1 MNTKFYPKK
10 LYIALI
16 LMYILM
22 TGVAGCGSMNVA
34 SVSANAGSDENAIPG
49 LEDLNDVDQ
58 ETVQVT
64 GVDFDDEPNSPI
76 DDPEALEF
84 PVSLPRE
91 EPTISD
97 DEAIRA
103 ALAAHFGM
111 DESEFT
117 RFEVVENTGMHAR
130 GGVAA
135 NDGGGYFLAAKV
147 DGQWIFVDGGQAAP
161 NCNDVA
167 SYSFPASMVPECENL
182 AGPSAGPDDDAI
194 RAALAAHF
202 EIDESEF
209 TRFEIVENTG
219 MHARGDVAAGGEG
232 GGYFLAAKVGGQ
244 WIFVDGGHA
253 APNCNEVA
261 RYGFPAFMVPECPNG
276 GSYAPDCPRLG
287 TTVATFIEDVTYP
300 DGTIVSPGSSFVKT
314 WRIKNVGTCTWN
326 SEYQLVFE
334 SGDAMDGP
342 GSMQLTD
349 IHIAPREILDISVE
363 LTAPDSPGTYRG
375 NWKFRDPEGN
385 IFGLTTGNPIWVEIE
400 VGAPDSE
407 NKEAR
412 EPYSGY
418 PTIEIIGVT
427 KDQDVTI
434 KGLNFPA
441 GEKFVVLMNYN
452 DTLGIGG
459 RQVSSFDT
467 GSGGSFTDTFAIP
480 GFLKGQTIIAIRL
493 ESPTSSYYAYSWFF
507 NYSTAVS
514 HTAE

>member
-22 TGVAGCGSMNVA
+22 TGVVGCGAINVA

-64 GVDFDDEPNSPI
+64 GIDIDEESNSQI
-76 DDPEALEF
+76 EDSIALEF
-84 PVSLPRE
+84 PVSLPKE
-91 EPTISD
+91 GPKISD
-97 DEAIRA
+97 EEAIRA

-111 DESEFT
+111 DESEFYF
-117 RFEVVENTGMHAR
+117 FEVKQNTGSHAR
-130 GGVAA
+130 GGVD
-135 NDGGGYFLAAKV
+135 NGYFLAAK
-147 DGQWIFVDGGQAAP
+147 
-161 NCNDVA
+161 
-167 SYSFPASMVPECENL
+167 
-182 AGPSAGPDDDAI
+182 
-194 RAALAAHF
+194 
-202 EIDESEF
+202 
-209 TRFEIVENTG
+209 
-219 MHARGDVAAGGEG
+219 EG
-232 GGYFLAAKVGGQ
+232 GH

-261 RYGFPAFMVPECPNG
+261 RYGFPASMVPECPSG
-276 GSYAPDCPRLG
+276 GSDAPDCPGLG
-287 TTVATFIEDVTYP
+287 TAMATFIEDVTYP
-300 DGTIVSPGSSFVKT
+300 DGTIVSPGSSLVKT

-326 SEYQLVFE
+326 SEYQLVFD

-400 VGAPDSE
+400 VEAPASDE
-407 NKEAR
+407 EGFR

-418 PTIEIIGVT
+418 PLIEIIGVT

-441 GEKFVVLMNYN
+441 GGTFVVLMNYN
-452 DTLGIGG
+452 GTLGIGG
-459 RQVSSFDT
+459 KQVGSFDT
-467 GSGGSFTDTFAIP
+467 GSGGSFTDTYAIP
-480 GFLKGQTIIAIRL
+480 GFLKGQSIIAIRL